1 MTARDFIDRLVGVI
15 CRIMGTVRPSALA
28 VRQLVLGGSYAA
40 SLADA
45 HRFVLLAR
53 RAGSTW
59 ADGYSITSSARAEMD
74 FGVAERYCA
83 DDRGFPCR
91 AEPGQQQSWRDL

>member
-1 MTARDFIDRLVGVI
+1 
-15 CRIMGTVRPSALA
+15 MGTVRPSALA

-40 SLADA
+40 SL
-45 HRFVLLAR
+45 RFVLVAR

-74 FGVAERYCA
+74 FGVAERHGA
-83 DDRGFPCR
+83 DDRGFP
-91 AEPGQQQSWRDL
+91 

>member
-1 MTARDFIDRLVGVI
+1 
-15 CRIMGTVRPSALA
+15 MGTVRPSALA

-40 SLADA
+40 SRADA

-83 DDRGFPCR
+83 DDRGFPSR
-91 AEPGQQQSWRDL
+91 AEAGRQQ